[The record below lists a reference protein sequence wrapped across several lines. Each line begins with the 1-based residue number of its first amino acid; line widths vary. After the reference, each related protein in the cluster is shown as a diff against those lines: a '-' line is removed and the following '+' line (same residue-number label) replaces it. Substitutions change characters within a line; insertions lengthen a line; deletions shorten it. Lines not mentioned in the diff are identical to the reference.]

1 MAPACVWT
9 QMVVHP
15 SALATLADLA
25 TITTSPYKDTD
36 EWYADAAAYDALV
49 VGGLLYCNGSFM
61 DRVGPGLRA
70 IARPGIGVDRIDIDA
85 ATERGIMV
93 LNTPEGPTESTAE
106 HAVALMLSLTKTV
119 VTTDRILRAGEG
131 FPVYG
136 SLPKGLET
144 LNATLGLVGLGRI
157 GSRVAEI
164 ARALGMRVRAF
175 DPYANAERAATMG
188 VELTSS
194 LNDLLASADV
204 VSIHCP
210 YIPQTHHLINAERL
224 AQMPAGSY
232 LINVARGPI
241 VDETALLNALQS
253 GHLAGAGL
261 DVFDPEPPDATNP
274 LFSLP
279 NTVCTPHIASYTDAG
294 LKRMQ
299 TMACEQVAMV
309 LRGERP
315 THLVNPEVW
324 EKRRG

>member
-25 TITTSPYKDTD
+25 TITTSPYSDSD
-36 EWYADAAAYDALV
+36 EWYAEAAEYDALI

-61 DRVGPGLRA
+61 DRVGSRMRA

-106 HAVALMLSLTKTV
+106 HAIALMLSLTKTV
-119 VTTDRILRAGEG
+119 VSTDRILRAGAG

-175 DPYANAERAATMG
+175 DPYANEERAAAMG

-194 LNDLLASADV
+194 LDDLLTSADV

-232 LINVARGPI
+232 LVNVARGPI
-241 VDETALLNALQS
+241 VDETALLHALQS

-261 DVFDPEPPDATNP
+261 DVFDPEPPDPHNP

-279 NTVCTPHIASYTDAG
+279 NIVCTPHIASYTDAG

-299 TMACEQVAMV
+299 TMACEQVAMA

-324 EKRRG
+324 SKRRG